1 MDLLVKKDIQK
12 LVNNYINE
20 PRSIDTNFE
29 LGWAFESIKQHASAL
44 THYTKITELSTDKL
58 EQYEALIRIAEN
70 FRKHEGRPTSERAM
84 LLHATSLLPE
94 RPEAYI
100 LLAKHYLVL
109 KMHHEADSYI
119 SIYKTKLPFT
129 GPSLKIPVKIE
140 PWELDLLASQ
150 TEWYIGRGKSARF
163 YGDRLVNDYT
173 LPKELSIKIREHI
186 SMINGDT
193 YPIRTYDKAK
203 YKFLF
208 DFDRLETIT
217 RNYSQALQDMFVLA
231 ATNGKKNGTYLE
243 IGSNHP
249 THNNNTFLLENEF
262 DWRGVSVELEAS
274 YNNEFNLIRKNPAMT
289 EDATECNYDYLL
301 SVYGTGTVVDYLQVD
316 CEPAEITFKALQ
328 KIPFDKYTFKVITY
342 EHDSYLDPS
351 EKYKKLSREYLEKLG
366 YKLIIGNVAV
376 DMNSSF
382 EDWYVHP
389 DHVDIE
395 RLKPIKE
402 VNKEVVPIH
411 KHLLQ
416 EL

>member
-1 MDLLVKKDIQK
+1 
-12 LVNNYINE
+12 
-20 PRSIDTNFE
+20 
-29 LGWAFESIKQHASAL
+29 
-44 THYTKITELSTDKL
+44 
-58 EQYEALIRIAEN
+58 
-70 FRKHEGRPTSERAM
+70 
-84 LLHATSLLPE
+84 
-94 RPEAYI
+94 
-100 LLAKHYLVL
+100 
-109 KMHHEADSYI
+109 
-119 SIYKTKLPFT
+119 
-129 GPSLKIPVKIE
+129 
-140 PWELDLLASQ
+140 
-150 TEWYIGRGKSARF
+150 
-163 YGDRLVNDYT
+163 
-173 LPKELSIKIREHI
+173 
-186 SMINGDT
+186 
-193 YPIRTYDKAK
+193 
-203 YKFLF
+203 
-208 DFDRLETIT
+208 
-217 RNYSQALQDMFVLA
+217 
-231 ATNGKKNGTYLE
+231 
-243 IGSNHP
+243 
-249 THNNNTFLLENEF
+249 
-262 DWRGVSVELEAS
+262 
-274 YNNEFNLIRKNPAMT
+274 MT